1 VGVSAA
7 LPSLQKKK
15 KKLKWECSLITL
27 VTPRTLIPLVTL
39 NNPNTPSN
47 PK

>member
-15 KKLKWECSLITL
+15 KKLKWECSIKTL
-27 VTPRTLIPLVTL
+27 VTPKTQKPQETQ
-39 NNPNTPSN
+39 NNTKTQKN